1 MPTISDYLSTATQVT
16 GTIRLK
22 AHPEE
27 ESLDYFVLQRVEKGS
42 GNIPTNRKHD
52 MQLRRH
58 VIPYD
63 PKTPT
68 QIAGRARIRA
78 ATQAWHQMGE
88 EERQVWR
95 DKAKKL
101 VMTGFNLHIRQYCRA
116 HPLSEFLPE

>member
-16 GTIRLK
+16 GAINLRADPSNPT
-22 AHPEE
+22 
-27 ESLDYFVLQRVEKGS
+27 LDRFVLQRVEKGS
-42 GNIPTNRKHD
+42 GNIPTNREHD

-68 QIAGRARIRA
+68 QLAGRARIRA
-78 ATQAWHQMGE
+78 ATLAWHEMTEAEKQ
-88 EERQVWR
+88 QWR

-101 VMTGFNLHIRQYCRA
+101 IMTGFNLHIREFCQA